1 MIFFFLLRWQHA
13 NMLANDPVVRGW
25 FPPPPPSAAR
35 RLFVTQSERMQ
46 SLTSEL
52 IWLCGASS
60 QRRVGSAQAGSGA
73 GLLDIHQVPADLLL
87 IKNRPRAPRTHTG
100 GRFKRRSAA
109 ECEERINAAVSFARR
124 AALAAE

>member
-1 MIFFFLLRWQHA
+1 M
-13 NMLANDPVVRGW
+13 
-25 FPPPPPSAAR
+25 
-35 RLFVTQSERMQ
+35 FVTQGERMQ

-73 GLLDIHQVPADLLL
+73 GLLDIHQVPADLL

-109 ECEERINAAVSFARR
+109 ECEERINAAVSSARW